1 MLGFFFALGHS
12 LVVMFNFI
20 ATIYMIRTIMS
31 NLSQSQK
38 YGDLISS
45 SVSALFLLI
54 IGLINLVLLI
64 DICRALRC
72 PRYEEIVLSD
82 ATLTGEIQGSW
93 FACFFAFYSGVS
105 ATAGK

>member
-12 LVVMFNFI
+12 LVVVFDSI
-20 ATIYMIRTIMS
+20 ATIYMIRIIMS

-64 DICRALRC
+64 DMPGIAA
-72 PRYEEIVLSD
+72 PAI
-82 ATLTGEIQGSW
+82 
-93 FACFFAFYSGVS
+93 
-105 ATAGK
+105 